1 MLANIKIDQ
10 KKFVLVQLALMLIG
24 FVITLSFYGYS
35 YATSYLMGGL
45 VMFFANFIFFFRIF
59 VNKQFSPVTEL
70 LIFYMSEFL
79 KLFIVAMITVVLA
92 IYIKPKLF
100 PYIFG
105 LVLLQLIMCFVLIML
120 TRVR

>member
-10 KKFVLVQLALMLIG
+10 KKFILVQLILILIG
-24 FVITLSFYGYS
+24 FVITLSFYGYL
-35 YATSYLMGGL
+35 YAASFLMGAL
-45 VMFFANFIFFFRIF
+45 AMFFANFIFFFRMF
-59 VNKQFSPVTEL
+59 VNKQFSPTTEL

-79 KLFIVAMITVVLA
+79 KLFIVAAVTIVLA

-105 LVLLQLIMCFVLIML
+105 LILLQLLVCFVPILL
-120 TRVR
+120 KKVR

>member
-10 KKFVLVQLALMLIG
+10 KKFILVQLVLMLIG
-24 FVITLSFYGYS
+24 FIIALSLYEYP
-35 YATSYLMGGL
+35 YAESFLMGAL
-45 VMFFANFIFFFRIF
+45 AMFFANFIFFFRMLIGR
-59 VNKQFSPVTEL
+59 QFSPTTEL

-79 KLFIVAMITVVLA
+79 KLFIVAAVTIVLA

-105 LVLLQLIMCFVLIML
+105 LILLQLSVCFVPILFKKA
-120 TRVR
+120 R

>member
-10 KKFVLVQLALMLIG
+10 KKFILVQLILILIG
-24 FVITLSFYGYS
+24 FVITLSFYGYL
-35 YATSYLMGGL
+35 YAASFLMGAL
-45 VMFFANFIFFFRIF
+45 VMFFANFIFFFRMF
-59 VNKQFSPVTEL
+59 VNKQFSPTTEL

-79 KLFIVAMITVVLA
+79 KLFIVAAVTTVLA

-105 LVLLQLIMCFVLIML
+105 LVLLQLLVCFVPILL
-120 TRVR
+120 KKVR

>member
-10 KKFVLVQLALMLIG
+10 KKFILVQLILILIG
-24 FVITLSFYGYS
+24 FVITLSFYGYL
-35 YATSYLMGGL
+35 YAASFLMGAL
-45 VMFFANFIFFFRIF
+45 VMFFANFIFFFRMF
-59 VNKQFSPVTEL
+59 VNKQFSPTTEL

-79 KLFIVAMITVVLA
+79 KLFIVAAVTIVLA

-105 LVLLQLIMCFVLIML
+105 LILLQLLVYFVPILL
-120 TRVR
+120 KKVR

>member
-10 KKFVLVQLALMLIG
+10 KKFILVQLILILIG
-24 FVITLSFYGYS
+24 FVITLSFYDYL
-35 YATSYLMGGL
+35 YAASFLMGAL
-45 VMFFANFIFFFRIF
+45 VMFFANFIFFFRMF
-59 VNKQFSPVTEL
+59 VNKQFSPTTEL

-79 KLFIVAMITVVLA
+79 KLFIVAAVTIVLA

-105 LVLLQLIMCFVLIML
+105 LILLQLLVCFVPILL
-120 TRVR
+120 KKVR

>member
-10 KKFVLVQLALMLIG
+10 KKFILVQLALMLIG
-24 FVITLSFYGYS
+24 FVVVVSFYGYS
-35 YATSYLMGGL
+35 YAQSFLMGAL
-45 VMFFANFIFFFRIF
+45 VMFFANFIFFFRMF
-59 VNKQFSPVTEL
+59 VNKQFSPTTEL

-79 KLFIVAMITVVLA
+79 KLFIVAAVTIVLA

-105 LVLLQLIMCFVLIML
+105 LVLLQLLVCFVPILL
-120 TRVR
+120 KKVR

>member
-10 KKFVLVQLALMLIG
+10 KKFILVQLLLMFVG
-24 FVITLSFYGYS
+24 YVITLFFHSYS
-35 YATSYLMGGL
+35 YAGSFLMGAL
-45 VMFFANFIFFFRIF
+45 VMFFANFIFFFRMFI
-59 VNKQFSPVTEL
+59 NRQFSPTTEL

-79 KLFIVAMITVVLA
+79 KLFIVAAVTVVLA

-105 LVLLQLIMCFVLIML
+105 LVLLQLLVCFVPILL
-120 TRVR
+120 KKVR

>member
-10 KKFVLVQLALMLIG
+10 KKFILVQLVLMLIG
-24 FVITLSFYGYS
+24 FIITLSFYGYS
-35 YATSYLMGGL
+35 YAESFSMGAL
-45 VMFFANFIFFFRIF
+45 VMFFANFIFFFRMFIGG
-59 VNKQFSPVTEL
+59 QFSPTTEL

-79 KLFIVAMITVVLA
+79 KLFIVAAVTIVLA

-105 LVLLQLIMCFVLIML
+105 LILLQLSVCFVPILFKKA
-120 TRVR
+120 R